1 MNSEERQMI
10 ANLFE
15 RLRTLESTPK
25 DPEADQFIRDMIRQF
40 PDAPYF
46 LVQSVLVQ
54 EQALRNA
61 DARIRALE
69 EAARRG
75 DDRPRSFLGGARG
88 ADTGSRPLSSSEASD
103 EGPWSRSSR
112 PPAAP
117 PGDSRPGGFLS
128 SALSTATGVAGGMF
142 LAEGIRSLFGNV
154 GGRSYV
160 GSAEAATGTDQAALD
175 RAQDQAQDAEDE
187 LPKAQSDLAADDAAL
202 DEMQDAEDDDGGDW
216 SDDGGIDV

>member
-1 MNSEERQMI
+1 MNSEERQLI

-15 RLRTLESTPK
+15 RLRTLDSTAK
-25 DPEADQFIRDMIRQF
+25 DPEADQFIRDLIRQF

-69 EAARRG
+69 EAARG
-75 DDRPRSFLGGARG
+75 EGDRPRSFLGGARSG
-88 ADTGSRPLSSSEASD
+88 DTGSRPLSSSEPSD

-112 PPAAP
+112 PQATPQ
-117 PGDSRPGGFLS
+117 GDSRPGGFLS

-142 LAEGIRSLFGNV
+142 LADSIRSLFGGV
-154 GGRSYV
+154 GGRSYF
-160 GSAEAATGTDQAALD
+160 GSGDTAIKTDQAALD
-175 RAQDQAQDAEDE
+175 RAQDEAQDAEDDAQ
-187 LPKAQSDLAADDAAL
+187 KARDDLAADDAAL
-202 DEMQDAEDDDGGDW
+202 DDMQDAEDDDGDW
-216 SDDGGIDV
+216 SDDGGIDT